1 MVFGNLGNMAE
12 MMKQA
17 REMQN
22 NLKKI
27 KEELKRSQY
36 EAEVNG
42 VKVIVSGE
50 MDIKELKLNP
60 ALDPKKQEESVKQ
73 AINKALKIA
82 KDDSAS
88 KLKSLTGGLSIP
100 GLT

>member
-17 REMQN
+17 REMQK
-22 NLKKI
+22 NLKNV
-27 KEELKRSQY
+27 KEELKRSRY
-36 EAEVNG
+36 ENDSDG
-42 VKVIVSGE
+42 VKVIANGE
-50 MDIKELKLNP
+50 MEILEMKINPGMEPRKLDEAVKKSVNRVLKT
-60 ALDPKKQEESVKQ
+60 
-73 AINKALKIA
+73 A
-82 KDDSAS
+82 KDDAAN